1 MVKMMVRNVVSVCV
15 EAEGVGM
22 TDAGMA
28 VMAHLVRGGRPLPG
42 GCTLVR
48 LPSPPYPVPSMLTL
62 ARHGEYN
69 YGRRYSKQHAKNDM

>member
-1 MVKMMVRNVVSVCV
+1 MYSIVIVLYSGVSVCV

-28 VMAHLVRGGRPLPG
+28 GMAHLVRGGRPLLG

-48 LPSPPYPVPSMLTL
+48 LPSTNITSY
-62 ARHGEYN
+62 HEDGEYIVC
-69 YGRRYSKQHAKNDM
+69 S

>member
-1 MVKMMVRNVVSVCV
+1 MVLCSGVNVCV

-48 LPSPPYPVPSMLTL
+48 LPSPTIT
-62 ARHGEYN
+62 RH
-69 YGRRYSKQHAKNDM
+69 

>member
-28 VMAHLVRGGRPLPG
+28 VMAHLVMVRGGRCQEAAL
-42 GCTLVR
+42 L
-48 LPSPPYPVPSMLTL
+48 
-62 ARHGEYN
+62 
-69 YGRRYSKQHAKNDM
+69 